1 VTGTVPDP
9 GLTRWQCRAC
19 GHGFFL
25 RRCGA
30 CRRVS
35 YVDGFQGYNQSW
47 ACTWCVQPNPGFRQR
62 RDRAAATAGDLA
74 AELARL
80 AGAAPALG
88 DAPVAGEAAVT
99 DVAAGVGVVPGVG
112 GNSAPD
118 GEPPGR
124 RPRRTLAIAAALLLI
139 VAAGALIGASVGR
152 FDPASAPAAGSP
164 ASSPAPDGP
173 VGTVHPAGPANP
185 TRPPGSAPAEVRQ
198 TGRSVSVTETGAGAV
213 DFDGVGGRLTVATGP
228 GPIRLTG
235 TLNWTGPRPRT
246 SVTRDR
252 TGQVLRLAY
261 RCAPASPCTEDYR
274 LTVPA
279 GTALTVRQPSG
290 QITLSGLS
298 GPLMIT
304 AASAD
309 VVARHLKAADLRA
322 AITGGRF
329 EASFD
334 APPQSVQIELTRA
347 DGTVRVP
354 GTVRYRVT
362 QPTGSGPLDV
372 RVPQSGS
379 AARTI
384 SAVARDSQLAL
395 LPS

>member
-1 VTGTVPDP
+1 
-9 GLTRWQCRAC
+9 
-19 GHGFFL
+19 
-25 RRCGA
+25 
-30 CRRVS
+30 
-35 YVDGFQGYNQSW
+35 
-47 ACTWCVQPNPGFRQR
+47 
-62 RDRAAATAGDLA
+62 
-74 AELARL
+74 
-80 AGAAPALG
+80 
-88 DAPVAGEAAVT
+88 APVAGEAAVANGAVVA
-99 DVAAGVGVVPGVG
+99 DGAAGVGAATGVDGGPAPG
-112 GNSAPD
+112 

-139 VAAGALIGASVGR
+139 AVAGALIGASVGR
-152 FDPASAPAAGSP
+152 SELASAPAAGSP
-164 ASSPAPDGP
+164 ASSPAP
-173 VGTVHPAGPANP
+173 VG
-185 TRPPGSAPAEVRQ
+185 PAEVRQ
-198 TGRSVSVTETGAGAV
+198 TSRSVSVPETGVGTV
-213 DFDGVGGRLTVATGP
+213 DFDGVGGRLTVATAP

-235 TLNWTGPRPRT
+235 TLNWTGQRPRT

-261 RCAPASPCTEDYR
+261 RCAPVSPCTEDYR

-290 QITLSGLS
+290 QLTLAGLS
-298 GPLMIT
+298 GRLAIT

-309 VVARHLKAADLRA
+309 VVAQHLKAADLRA

-329 EASFD
+329 DASFD
-334 APPQSVQIELTRA
+334 DPPHSVQIELTRA

-362 QPTGSGPLDV
+362 QQTGSGSLDV
-372 RVPQSGS
+372 RVPRSGS

-384 SAVARDSQLAL
+384 SAVVRDSQLAL